1 MKKVIRLTESDLVK
15 IVKRVVKEEKE
26 TDLYTLLHSL
36 RNSINDIKVASL
48 LKDKKESL
56 SKLEDILSMVRDME
70 DKTKSKR
77 KVNENTHEEK
87 DIFISKGFKGVRSEF
102 GGEEYVSPQDIIKAY
117 NDTVE
122 EGTPLVE
129 YLGKDMFLNDN
140 DEEIDKYSVL
150 DELNY
155 AILGREEDEE
165 DDYM

>member
-1 MKKVIRLTESDLVK
+1 MKKVVRLTESDLVK
-15 IVKRVVKEEKE
+15 IVKRVVKEESSPKE
-26 TDLYTLLHSL
+26 KGKDLYTLLHSL
-36 RNSINDIKVASL
+36 RNSINDE
-48 LKDKKESL
+48 DKKEAL
-56 SKLEDILSMVRDME
+56 SKLEDVFSIVGDMD
-70 DKTKSKR
+70 DKDKPKR
-77 KVNENTHEEK
+77 KVNENRHEEK

-102 GGEEYVSPQDIIKAY
+102 GGEKYVSPQDIIKAY

-122 EGTPLVE
+122 EGIPLVE

>member
-1 MKKVIRLTESDLVK
+1 MKKVVRLTESDLVK
-15 IVKRVVKEEKE
+15 IVKRVVKEESSPKGK
-26 TDLYTLLHSL
+26 DLYTLLHSL
-36 RNSINDIKVASL
+36 RNSINDE
-48 LKDKKESL
+48 DKKEAL
-56 SKLEDILSMVRDME
+56 SKLEDVFSIVRDMD
-70 DKTKSKR
+70 DKDKPKR
-77 KVNENTHEEK
+77 KVNENRHEEK

-102 GGEEYVSPQDIIKAY
+102 GGEKYVSPQDIIKAY

-155 AILGREEDEE
+155 AILGREENEE